1 MKINL
6 KDLNPGTW
14 FKFDESDS
22 ESGEICLRVLNSGKL
37 AEIRDKT
44 VKTKVEYRGANRY
57 EYQDMDNAAR
67 DRIIWDYCIVDW
79 KGLVDDEEVPIE
91 CTTETKIAVMNG
103 HVGFSLFVE
112 SCLEKLNKLNDIHSE
127 YLEKNLSSTPEPD

>member
-1 MKINL
+1 MKLNL

-14 FKFDESDS
+14 FKFDEGDP
-22 ESGEICLRVLNSGKL
+22 ESGSICLRVLNSGKL

-67 DRIIWDYCIVDW
+67 DRIIWDYCIADW

-91 CTTETKIAVMNG
+91 CTTETKIALMNG